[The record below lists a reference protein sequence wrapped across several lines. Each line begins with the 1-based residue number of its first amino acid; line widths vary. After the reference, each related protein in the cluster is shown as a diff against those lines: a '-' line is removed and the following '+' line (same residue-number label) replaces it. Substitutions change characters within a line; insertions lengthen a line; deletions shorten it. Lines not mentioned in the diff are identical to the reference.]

1 MSFREMVA
9 QDNHTVFSNTAE
21 FADLRTVWYDGDKYK
36 EVPVTMTQL
45 KEQDRTVVSQK
56 DHAQGIYLVTAI
68 VHFPKDSL
76 GGRVPEKGAL
86 ISISEDDTFDRK
98 YYVAQSGC
106 DLGMVRLEL
115 EAYDE

>member
-1 MSFREMVA
+1 MSFRDMVES
-9 QDNHTVFSNTAE
+9 DNHAVFMNLDE
-21 FADLRTVWYDGDKYK
+21 YADRHTIRYDGETY
-36 EVPVTMTQL
+36 ENVPCVISQL
-45 KEQDRTVVSQK
+45 KAQDRTIPTV

-68 VHFPKDSL
+68 CHFPLSSL
-76 GGRVPEKGAL
+76 DNIIPEKGGRID
-86 ISISEDDTFDRK
+86 ISDETGFLRR

>member
-1 MSFREMVA
+1 MSFRDMVE
-9 QDNHTVFSNTAE
+9 QDNHTVFSNTSE
-21 FADLRTVWYDGDKYK
+21 YADLRTVWYDGDKYE

-45 KEQDRTVVSQK
+45 KEQDRTVSTR
-56 DHAQGIYLVTAI
+56 DHAQ
-68 VHFPKDSL
+68 
-76 GGRVPEKGAL
+76 PEKGAK
-86 ISISEDDTFDRK
+86 ISISDDEDFARQ

>member
-1 MSFREMVA
+1 MSFRDMVE
-9 QDNHTVFSNTAE
+9 QDNHTVFSNTDE
-21 FADLRTVWYDGDKYK
+21 FCDLRTVWYDGEVYD

-45 KEQDRTVVSQK
+45 KEKDRTVTMR

-68 VHFPKDSL
+68 VHFPKDKL
-76 GGRVPEKGAL
+76 GGHVPEKGAKIA
-86 ISISEDDTFDRK
+86 ISDEDEFARE

>member
-1 MSFREMVA
+1 MSFRDMVES
-9 QDNHTVFSNTAE
+9 DNSAVFMNLGE
-21 FADLRTVWYDGDKYK
+21 YADLHSVRYDGEMYRTVPC
-36 EVPVTMTQL
+36 VISQL
-45 KEQDRTVVSQK
+45 KAQDRTIPNA

-68 VHFPKDSL
+68 CHFPLASL
-76 GGRVPEKGAL
+76 NSIIPEKGGRID
-86 ISISEDDTFDRK
+86 ISDESGFMKR